1 MLRQF
6 HVEGFVNEYVER
18 ESTNDGKTL
27 VFGNRANR
35 KPPDDWGARETY
47 KIVSPDEY
55 NEVFE
60 LAPPQKSSQYMPKA
74 VGSA

>member
-1 MLRQF
+1 M
-6 HVEGFVNEYVER
+6 ER
-18 ESTNDGKTL
+18 RSSSETERIENL
-27 VFGNRANR
+27 
-35 KPPDDWGARETY
+35 PDDWGARETY